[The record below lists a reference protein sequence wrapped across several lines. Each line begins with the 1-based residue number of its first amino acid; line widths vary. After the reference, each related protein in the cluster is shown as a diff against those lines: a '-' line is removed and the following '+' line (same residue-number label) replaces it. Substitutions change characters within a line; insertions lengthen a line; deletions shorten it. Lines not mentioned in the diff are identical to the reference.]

1 MSTFQQQYKQ
11 KTFGFGDIETS
22 RFLRTKKYEERCKTQ
37 RVTAFNK
44 NRNISNSAKNS
55 PQNREEQVIPV
66 VEDRMTRLLKWKNE
80 RERRRKLE
88 RVKTKPPFVVGVVHH
103 KICSPITKDDSVAL
117 TTKCKKTSNQLAPV
131 PSAPLQKRVTRA
143 TEKRLMNKAHM
154 QKVTKS
160 SFKNPGVVNKE
171 QKCWKKDEVCFAPA
185 DHKFKAPAGLHQVP
199 LFGRVVIETT
209 PAKANELMTPSR
221 TKRTSRKSEIGEL
234 NVKSVDVEENDAPSH
249 EKNSDLDDS
258 PIESISL
265 KLSYDDDEVFN
276 CSNTNSDK
284 NDKIKCSDENVV
296 HNSKEYTNKEH
307 NNKEHSDKEHN
318 EKVHNCTQEVL
329 SSSKDNM
336 SVSLKSNSPSEPVFF
351 SPYIVCSRGKSNARK
366 EQQLKRGFSLSHSL
380 NDDIPTKDTVMKNLN
395 ISVEE
400 EERTA
405 KYFQF
410 LLNTEITRLNELCK
424 TWTEIKANPE
434 TTEDGQYQINQTIG
448 QTNLLIN
455 KKFERFRRL
464 VADCET
470 GKGEMLVRCKDLQ
483 GFWDMMYIEV
493 KNCDARFE
501 KLKELRSRG
510 WKEEELPIGKPV
522 AKKQSIV
529 KRNVVPKK
537 SSSIRAFL
545 AEKKRKMAQEVKNN
559 GDMKEIEVKVD
570 QTLANKYQKN
580 LSPNV
585 KYKTRKSMSSTPDV
599 KDYTSIK
606 RDKRLSL
613 LQKVHLSET
622 SKNIKSPLTIIKVS
636 QMYKTPEVHLD
647 DTISYVNSDQTP
659 GRSILQSSNKAST
672 VESRLRSTNKVN
684 FDDHVIINEVPIDEA
699 TQTKMDLAAALS
711 RIDSFNF
718 DNSDEAIK
726 AGRKLVF
733 DDDRSEE
740 SEEDIGHYESKNSTV
755 KDISNTPTVPVKSVT
770 PAPRRSLRRQNAFS
784 ESDEILHE
792 TSPLKEI
799 ADDANIKKRLQK
811 HVSISDK
818 QEISENDES
827 IRVLRNRTIA
837 VLDTPMSKRKSLK
850 GVSTDVQEL
859 EHKENKTPSE
869 RGKRKSSFKVTTND
883 NGKMDLHSSIGNMSL
898 EESNVRRR
906 SAKNVKFLGKEPGGF
921 EVSKSTLPMTPYA
934 RRSRARYSDRKRS
947 TVTEDLIS
955 WETPEKLPQ
964 RIRKSQSKKVVV
976 QSPI

>member
-1 MSTFQQQYKQ
+1 MSTFQPQYKQ
-11 KTFGFGDIETS
+11 KTFGFGDVETS

-37 RVTAFNK
+37 RATAFNK
-44 NRNISNSAKNS
+44 NRNISNSVKNS
-55 PQNREEQVIPV
+55 PQNSEERVIPGA
-66 VEDRMTRLLKWKNE
+66 EDRMTRLLKWQNE
-80 RERRRKLE
+80 RERHKKLQ

-117 TTKCKKTSNQLAPV
+117 TTKCKKTSNQVAPV

-160 SFKNPGVVNKE
+160 SFKNPSVLNKE
-171 QKCWKKDEVCFAPA
+171 KKCWKENEQCFAPT
-185 DHKFKAPAGLHQVP
+185 DHKFKAPSGLLQVP

-209 PAKANELMTPSR
+209 PVKTNELMFPSSR
-221 TKRTSRKSEIGEL
+221 TKSASRKSEIGEW
-234 NVKSVDVEENDAPSH
+234 NVKSIDIEENDAPSY
-249 EKNSDLDDS
+249 EKSTDLDNS

-265 KLSYDDDEVFN
+265 KLSYDDNEVFN
-276 CSNTNSDK
+276 CSNTNSNE
-284 NDKIKCSDENVV
+284 NDEIKCRDENVV
-296 HNSKEYTNKEH
+296 HNSKEYINKEH

-318 EKVHNCTQEVL
+318 ETVDNCTQEIL
-329 SSSKDNM
+329 SSSKNNT
-336 SVSLKSNSPSEPVFF
+336 SVSLKSDSPSEPVFF

-366 EQQLKRGFSLSHSL
+366 EQQLKRGFSLSHSFS
-380 NDDIPTKDTVMKNLN
+380 DDIPTKDTVMKSLN

-434 TTEDGQYQINQTIG
+434 TTEDGQYEINQTIG

-470 GKGEMLVRCKDLQ
+470 GKGEMLVTCKDLQ

-501 KLKELRSRG
+501 KLEKLRSRG

-545 AEKKRKMAQEVKNN
+545 AEKKRKMAQEMKNN
-559 GDMKEIEVKVD
+559 GDTKEIEVKVN

-580 LSPNV
+580 ESPNV
-585 KYKTRKSMSSTPDV
+585 RYKTRKSMSSTPNV

-613 LQKVHLSET
+613 LQKVYLSET
-622 SKNIKSPLTIIKVS
+622 SKKSPLTIIKIS

-711 RIDSFNF
+711 RIDSFTF

-740 SEEDIGHYESKNSTV
+740 SEEDIGHVESKNSTI

-770 PAPRRSLRRQNAFS
+770 PTPRRSLRRQNAFS
-784 ESDEILHE
+784 ESIEILHE

-799 ADDANIKKRLQK
+799 ADDADIKKRLQK
-811 HVSISDK
+811 HVSTSDK

-827 IRVLRNRTIA
+827 IRVLRNRTIT
-837 VLDTPMSKRKSLK
+837 VLDTPTSKRKSLK
-850 GVSTDVQEL
+850 GVSTDIQEL

-869 RGKRKSSFKVTTND
+869 RRRRKSSFKVTTND
-883 NGKMDLHSSIGNMSL
+883 NGKLDLHSSIGNLSL

-906 SAKNVKFLGKEPGGF
+906 SAKSVKFLGKEPGGF
-921 EVSKSTLPMTPYA
+921 EVNKSTLPMTPYA

-947 TVTEDLIS
+947 TVAEDLIS

-964 RIRKSQSKKVVV
+964 RIRKSQSKKVEV
-976 QSPI
+976 QSLI